1 MNWLDIFYAFLSL
14 LGGIGVFLY
23 GMKLMGDSLE
33 MVAGNEIKRM
43 FAKISNKKLI
53 GVGIG
58 TVTTAVVQ
66 SSAAVTVMAIGF
78 VNSGLMTL
86 TQAASIVF
94 GANIGTTSTALIVAL
109 GAGGFAN
116 VNLTVIFAALA
127 GVGALMIML
136 TKRIR
141 LKNRRHY
148 HRAGHDIRRTF
159 GHDKLH
165 GYFLEVG
172 QNQRVP
178 YKGFKPC
185 VAVVVRYFVHRA
197 YPVVVGGQ
205 RYRRYDVGCGA
216 FVV

>member
-66 SSAAVTVMAIGF
+66 SSAAVTGMAIGF

-127 GVGALMIML
+127 GVGALIIML
-136 TKRIR
+136 TK
-141 LKNRRHY
+141 K
-148 HRAGHDIRRTF
+148 
-159 GHDKLH
+159 DK
-165 GYFLEVG
+165 V
-172 QNQRVP
+172 
-178 YKGFKPC
+178 KKI
-185 VAVVVRYFVHRA
+185 
-197 YPVVVGGQ
+197 GGIIT
-205 RYRRYDVGCGA
+205 GS
-216 FVV
+216 

>member
-127 GVGALMIML
+127 GVGALIIML
-136 TKRIR
+136 TKKDKVKKIGGAW
-141 LKNRRHY
+141 Y
-148 HRAGHDIRRTF
+148 DIRRAF
-159 GHDKLH
+159 GHDKFN
-165 GYFLEVG
+165 GYFREVG

-185 VAVVVRYFVHRA
+185 VAVIVRYFVYRA

-216 FVV
+216 VVV

>member
-136 TKRIR
+136 TK
-141 LKNRRHY
+141 K
-148 HRAGHDIRRTF
+148 
-159 GHDKLH
+159 DKVKKSAALSP
-165 GYFLEVG
+165 GLV
-172 QNQRVP
+172 
-178 YKGFKPC
+178 
-185 VAVVVRYFVHRA
+185 
-197 YPVVVGGQ
+197 
-205 RYRRYDVGCGA
+205 
-216 FVV
+216 

>member
-109 GAGGFAN
+109 GAGGFGGGFGG
-116 VNLTVIFAALA
+116 VVFARGGSRCVGRTGDGLF
-127 GVGALMIML
+127 GVG
-136 TKRIR
+136 
-141 LKNRRHY
+141 
-148 HRAGHDIRRTF
+148 D
-159 GHDKLH
+159 
-165 GYFLEVG
+165 
-172 QNQRVP
+172 
-178 YKGFKPC
+178 
-185 VAVVVRYFVHRA
+185 
-197 YPVVVGGQ
+197 
-205 RYRRYDVGCGA
+205 DVLA
-216 FVV
+216 

>member
-136 TKRIR
+136 TK
-141 LKNRRHY
+141 K
-148 HRAGHDIRRTF
+148 
-159 GHDKLH
+159 DKVKKIGGIITGL
-165 GYFLEVG
+165 GMIFVG
-172 QNQRVP
+172 LSVMTSIP